1 MKKNIFALV
10 TVCLA
15 WIIITRGQAPIQ
27 LTYDISAGGKP
38 VSPTLYGI
46 FFEDINHAAEGGLYG
61 ELIRNRSF
69 EDSLHGWELS
79 AAPGSDGTMQL
90 HTGGLLNTVQKNCLK
105 VTAGKT
111 APAAKLS
118 IMNTGFWGIN
128 VVDKNRYELNFF
140 AKAAPGFTGS
150 VTASLVN
157 KDGSVTYAKQMVSRL
172 TGAWK
177 KYTCILIASG
187 NDPLASFAL
196 TIDAPGS
203 VYFDVVSLFPP
214 TYKNRRNGMRIDLA
228 QRIEALKPRFFRFP
242 GGCYIEGDTLKNR
255 FQWKNSIGKIEER
268 PSQKTFWG
276 YSSDNGMGFHEYLQL
291 SEDLGAE
298 PLYVANIGVAHK
310 DFVPSDKIEWYIQDA
325 LDALEYANGPV
336 TSKYGAM
343 RAANGHAKP
352 FNIKY
357 FEIGNENWFRNNYYQ
372 RYMQFYTTVKKKY
385 PGMVCIANTETWGGA
400 PYVWDDTKPTGL
412 IDEHYYMSPDWFAK
426 QAERYDAYKRNNKI
440 YVGEYAVV
448 GWEGG
453 GRGNLRSA
461 VAEAIFMTGL
471 EKNSDLVRMASYA
484 PLFANV
490 NSMQWNPNAIYFN
503 ASASYGSPSYHVQRM
518 FAANIGDTYIP
529 VKESGNTIP
538 WQSVYSGSLGLETTA
553 SQFEFDDLRITA
565 GGGTIVDE
573 KFTTPGTEWEKIS
586 GNWEVNKGVLQQTG
600 TKDGRIKLGNINA
613 TTYTLQLKARKTGG
627 GNQLRIIFGKSAAD
641 SYCSLNL
648 GVSNNTRATI
658 SQVTPG
664 GRTTGKEEPFRL
676 SDNVWYSVKIEV
688 NGDTVRSY
696 VDDKLI
702 ASFVTSHI
710 SRYLQTSCT
719 VDRQSKNIYIKV
731 VNYGDKDREAG
742 ISLAG
747 LSATT
752 LKGTVETLTYNDGKA
767 ENSITQPDKIVPSIK
782 TLPGNHPTFVHRF
795 PAMSVSV
802 FHFILPS
809 EK

>member
-1 MKKNIFALV
+1 MKKNVLALSV
-10 TVCLA
+10 VFMAALQPA
-15 WIIITRGQAPIQ
+15 WSQTPIQ
-27 LTYDISAGGKP
+27 LTYDLSAAGKP
-38 VSPTLYGI
+38 ISPTLYGV

-69 EDSLHGWELS
+69 EDSLHGWQLS
-79 AAPGSDGTMQL
+79 APAGAAGTMLL
-90 HTGGLLNTVQKNCLK
+90 HNGGLLNSIQKKCLQ
-105 VTAGKT
+105 VTAEKAT
-111 APAAKLS
+111 PAAKLS
-118 IMNTGFWGIN
+118 IINNGFWGIN
-128 VVDKNRYELNFF
+128 VMDKTRYELSFF

-157 KDGSVTYAKQMVSRL
+157 KDGSVIYAKQTVAKL
-172 TGAWK
+172 TGVWK
-177 KYTCILIASG
+177 KYTCTLVASG
-187 NDPLASFAL
+187 NDALARFSL
-196 TIDAPGS
+196 TIDAPGT

-214 TYKNRRNGMRIDLA
+214 TYKNRKNGMRIDLA
-228 QRIEALKPRFFRFP
+228 KRIEALRPRFFRFP

-255 FQWKNSIGKIEER
+255 FQWKNSVGRIEER

-276 YSSDNGMGFHEYLQL
+276 YSSDNGMGFHECLQF

-310 DFVPSDKIEWYIQDA
+310 DFVPSDSLEWYLQDA

-336 TSKYGAM
+336 TSRYGAM

-372 RYMQFYTTVKKKY
+372 RYMQFYNAVKKKY
-385 PGMVCIANTETWGGA
+385 PNMVCIANTETWGGA
-400 PYVWDDTKPTGL
+400 PYVWDDTKPADL
-412 IDEHYYMSPDWFAK
+412 VDEHYYMSPDWFAK
-426 QAERYDAYKRNNKI
+426 QAERYDAYKRNNQI

-503 ASASYGSPSYHVQRM
+503 ASSSYGSPSYHVQRM

-529 VKESGNTIP
+529 VKASGNAIP
-538 WQSVYSGSLGLETTA
+538 WQSAYSGNFGLETTA
-553 SQFEFDDLRITA
+553 SQFEFDDVHITA
-565 GGGTIVDE
+565 GNATIADE
-573 KFTTPGTEWEKIS
+573 TFSTPGTQWEKIS
-586 GNWEVNKGVLQQTG
+586 GNWEVNNGVLQQTG
-600 TKDGRIKLGNINA
+600 AREGRIILGNITA
-613 TTYTLQLKARKTGG
+613 TAYTLQLRARKTGG
-627 GNQLRIIFGKSAAD
+627 GNQLRIIFGRNAAD
-641 SYCSLNL
+641 NYCSLNL
-648 GVSNNTRATI
+648 GMSNNTRAAI
-658 SQVTPG
+658 AQVTPG
-664 GRTTGKEEPFRL
+664 GRTVGKEEPFKF
-676 SDNVWYSVKIEV
+676 SDGRWYAIKIEV

-710 SRYLQTSCT
+710 SDYLHTSCT
-719 VDRQSKNIYIKV
+719 VDRQGKNIYLKV
-731 VNYGDKDREAG
+731 VNYGDKEQDAT
-742 ISLAG
+742 INLTG
-747 LSATT
+747 LSAAT
-752 LKGTVETLTYNDGKA
+752 LNGTVETLTYNDGKA
-767 ENSITQPDKIVPSIK
+767 ENSIAQPDKIQPEME
-782 TLPGNHPTFVHRF
+782 TLQSQSASFTRRF
-795 PAMSVSV
+795 PAMSVTV
-802 FHFILPS
+802 LHLNPLRG
-809 EK
+809 K